1 MPDDWLEHW
10 KELEAELE
18 SPDRETVVPSER
30 PIEEQNKG
38 AKDQEESAKNNQR
51 DPSADFSALID
62 TIKKEGIAYR
72 KEEQRE
78 DRGKKFREWTTI
90 VLIAMTFGA
99 VCWQVH
105 EMIKVYGP
113 IKLQADAAKVQANAA
128 QKSAESASREADAAK
143 AQAEAMTKQT
153 ETSAQA
159 IVAAGRAW
167 VGPRD
172 ARLESK
178 PVAAKKNKAIVEYQN
193 TGKEPAVG
201 FVYTAFPFVVTAAED
216 TSGASAKTMLE
227 NMQKCIN
234 TQPAMLA
241 GVVFPTSGFNA
252 GNLTTSI
259 DETLIDQDVVDGNKI
274 IVMQGCFAYQTGNI
288 THHSA
293 FCFFYKADQT
303 DIAHLN
309 ICRSGNYAD

>member
-1 MPDDWLEHW
+1 MSWA
-10 KELEAELE
+10 KKSEAPGTEAN
-18 SPDRETVVPSER
+18 VPAER
-30 PIEEQNKG
+30 VIEENDRSGKEKG
-38 AKDQEESAKNNQR
+38 EPGA
-51 DPSADFSALID
+51 SADFAALID
-62 TIKKEGIAYR
+62 AIKKEGVAYR

-78 DRGKKFREWTTI
+78 DRGKTFREWVTI
-90 VLIAMTFGA
+90 ILIACTFGA

-113 IKLQADAAKVQANAA
+113 IKLQADAAKLQADAA

-143 AQAEAMTKQT
+143 TQAEAMTKQT

-159 IVAAGRAW
+159 IIAAGRAW

-178 PVAAKKNKAIVEYQN
+178 PAVAQNNKAIVEYQN

-201 FVYTAFPFVVTAAED
+201 FVYATFPFAVTAAED
-216 TSGASAKTMLE
+216 ASGAAAKTMLE
-227 NMQKCIN
+227 NMQKCIS
-234 TQPAMLA
+234 TPPAMLA

-252 GNLTTSI
+252 GNLATLI
-259 DETLIDQDVVDGNKI
+259 DGTLIDQDVIDSKKML
-274 IVMQGCFAYQTGNI
+274 IVQGCFAYQTDNI

-293 FCFFYKADQT
+293 FCFFYKADQS